1 MFSWKLGQSTWCLLM
16 LVCNRF
22 FLCEQVWFWVRA
34 ASGKISCTFWNRRT
48 RTEDNCFWS
57 PVVSYTCLK
66 HREWEQTS
74 CMKFQNHFKLTEAC
88 SQGKSLE
95 IFEMFSGEIETVWYD
110 NFLDVYRA
118 SYDTSAPNAKRKY
131 PDEGEADEEEIE
143 EYKVRRNNFFF
154 FSGVYDF
161 LRNI

>member
-1 MFSWKLGQSTWCLLM
+1 
-16 LVCNRF
+16 
-22 FLCEQVWFWVRA
+22 
-34 ASGKISCTFWNRRT
+34 
-48 RTEDNCFWS
+48 
-57 PVVSYTCLK
+57 
-66 HREWEQTS
+66 
-74 CMKFQNHFKLTEAC
+74 MKFQNHFKLTEAC

-154 FSGVYDF
+154 FLWCLWFLEEHIKCVYVHM
-161 LRNI
+161 

>member
-1 MFSWKLGQSTWCLLM
+1 
-16 LVCNRF
+16 
-22 FLCEQVWFWVRA
+22 
-34 ASGKISCTFWNRRT
+34 
-48 RTEDNCFWS
+48 
-57 PVVSYTCLK
+57 
-66 HREWEQTS
+66 
-74 CMKFQNHFKLTEAC
+74 
-88 SQGKSLE
+88 
-95 IFEMFSGEIETVWYD
+95 
-110 NFLDVYRA
+110 LDVYRA